1 MCSLKH
7 YKHDLKRHKSHRH
20 NLSTPGLR
28 GNWLVPRLK
37 RLEAAYADL
46 DKIRRELKEKVAE
59 RKQIQMAEHHR
70 EVTAGRALLLQQR
83 GP

>member
-1 MCSLKH
+1 M
-7 YKHDLKRHKSHRH
+7 
-20 NLSTPGLR
+20 
-28 GNWLVPRLK
+28 PRLK